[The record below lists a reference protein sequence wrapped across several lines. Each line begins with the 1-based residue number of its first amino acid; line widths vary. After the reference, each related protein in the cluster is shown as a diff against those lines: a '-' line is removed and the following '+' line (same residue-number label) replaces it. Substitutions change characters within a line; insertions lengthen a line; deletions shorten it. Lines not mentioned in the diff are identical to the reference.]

1 MNYNKYYAA
10 LISLDT
16 EIHVGTLGV
25 GIIEQLLGENLRF
38 RIWDSALQI
47 LQLSLPY
54 THHYKPRLVNFLLH
68 FLLRLIMKSG

>member
-25 GIIEQLLGENLRF
+25 GIIEQLLG
-38 RIWDSALQI
+38 
-47 LQLSLPY
+47 
-54 THHYKPRLVNFLLH
+54 
-68 FLLRLIMKSG
+68 